1 MSRIAGWA
9 RSWSAAARVA
19 RGPGARLPRLLL
31 AECAELQD
39 PYWLLDTVH
48 ARLYAEAGASHLEF
62 DQLPL
67 VAQEQ
72 VLTWY

>member
-1 MSRIAGWA
+1 M
-9 RSWSAAARVA
+9 
-19 RGPGARLPRLLL
+19 LL

-72 VLTWY
+72 VLT